1 MRDAEY
7 QINFQVD
14 APEGTLPLKEHCVKN
29 SEGKIKLDVALSD
42 DVTPTWRA
50 LEAVSSRNCTGQ

>member
-1 MRDAEY
+1 MLDM

-14 APEGTLPLKEHCVKN
+14 APAGTLPLKEHLVRNDK
-29 SEGKIKLDVALSD
+29 GTVKLDVALCD

-50 LEAVSSRNCTGQ
+50 LEAVSFALKFHC